1 MTSGLFSSLARVVV
15 ILLAMFAVSACT
27 PSDNSTSETL
37 NINKSRTTISGEI
50 YLFKGLANVFS
61 KGMDVIGEKL
71 VARGLN
77 AKVYNHSSWR
87 TLADDIIARSKKR
100 QVSYPVIIMGHSL
113 GGNATMQMSKY
124 LGDNGVKVAYAV
136 SFDPTITTFVG
147 PNVGEVLNYYLPNS
161 DKTNIVREDSG
172 FTGSLRN
179 LDVSGVEGVT
189 HVTVEKNARFQANVI
204 KTTMALVKTRR
215 PVATEIADVD
225 QR

>member
-1 MTSGLFSSLARVVV
+1 MTNGLFSSLVRVGV
-15 ILLAMFAVSACT
+15 ILLTMFAVSACT

-37 NINKSRTTISGEI
+37 NINKSRATISGEI

-61 KGMDVIGEKL
+61 KGMDVIGEKM

-87 TLADDIIARSKKR
+87 NLADDIIARSKKR

-147 PNVGEVLNYYLPNS
+147 PNVGKVLNYYLPNS
-161 DKTNIVREDSG
+161 DQTNIVKEDRG
-172 FTGSLRN
+172 FSGSLRN
-179 LDVSGVEGVT
+179 LDVSTVAGVT
-189 HVTVEKNARFQANVI
+189 HVTVEKNDRFQANVI
-204 KTTMALVKTRR
+204 QTTLGLVKTRR
-215 PVATEIADVD
+215 PVETEIADVD
-225 QR
+225 QP